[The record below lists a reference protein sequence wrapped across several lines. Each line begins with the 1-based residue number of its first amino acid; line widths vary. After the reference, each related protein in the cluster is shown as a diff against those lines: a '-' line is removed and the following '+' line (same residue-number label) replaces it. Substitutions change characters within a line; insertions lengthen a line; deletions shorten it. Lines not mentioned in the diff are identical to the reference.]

1 MSSNQAAELT
11 KLISSRK
18 WSAAET
24 FLEKNSSAAKAS
36 DASASKPTFGLYLLH
51 LALRSMAPLPIVAI
65 LLDTTRGG
73 HPLSVTTP
81 ESATGMFPL
90 HLACW
95 YGAPLS
101 VVDLILMHHP
111 SAIDVKDEFGK
122 TPMDYAKKQTGKSR
136 KEVIAVLN
144 RAEAYQTIA
153 TMIHRQAG
161 AEMQELLESK
171 NSKEQLRQELYATQK
186 WAVVMELEA
195 LAAKNTASNL
205 ERRLAHAK
213 DDLAALQNQ
222 SVFSSMFGS
231 KNSTE
236 ETSVQRIRELEELI
250 DAKDGDG
257 VRLARR
263 VAELEGMLQKANDAV
278 GNLEE
283 SRDNIEVAQTSE
295 KEEDDAEDD
304 DVEPLYA
311 SEDMQMFLKR
321 DMDGDEELVSKDLT
335 KAKDKLSTSDAASP
349 KAATSMPSL
358 FSVCL

>member
-24 FLEKNSSAAKAS
+24 FLEAS
-36 DASASKPTFGLYLLH
+36 DASASKPTFGLYLIH
-51 LALRSMAPLPIVAI
+51 LALRSMAPLSIVAT

-81 ESATGMFPL
+81 ESATGMLPL

-95 YGAPLS
+95 YGAPPS

-136 KEVIAVLN
+136 TDVIAVLN
-144 RAEAYQTIA
+144 RAERYETIA

-161 AEMQELLESK
+161 AEMQELLETK
-171 NSKEQLRQELYATQK
+171 HSKEQLRKELYATQK

-213 DDLAALQNQ
+213 EDLAALQNQ

-231 KNSTE
+231 TSSTE
-236 ETSVQRIRELEELI
+236 ETSARRIRELEELI

-263 VAELEGMLQKANDAV
+263 VAELEGMLQKANRCC
-278 GNLEE
+278 
-283 SRDNIEVAQTSE
+283 SRYGSVRSSLQKTDRERKIHCVAQHKLLPALLNHTLRY
-295 KEEDDAEDD
+295 
-304 DVEPLYA
+304 DVGFHVVGWQL
-311 SEDMQMFLKR
+311 DI
-321 DMDGDEELVSKDLT
+321 
-335 KAKDKLSTSDAASP
+335 
-349 KAATSMPSL
+349 SL
-358 FSVCL
+358 GFQHLLLRI

>member
-24 FLEKNSSAAKAS
+24 FLEAS
-36 DASASKPTFGLYLLH
+36 DASASKPTFGLYLIH

-81 ESATGMFPL
+81 ESATGMLPL

-95 YGAPLS
+95 YGAPPS

-136 KEVIAVLN
+136 AEVIAVLN
-144 RAEAYQTIA
+144 RAEKYETIA

-171 NSKEQLRQELYATQK
+171 HSTEQLRQELYATQK

-205 ERRLAHAK
+205 ARRLAHAK
-213 DDLAALQNQ
+213 EDLAALQNQ

-231 KNSTE
+231 TSSTE
-236 ETSVQRIRELEELI
+236 ETSARRIRELEELI

-263 VAELEGMLQKANDAV
+263 VAELEGMLQKANDA
-278 GNLEE
+278 NE
-283 SRDNIEVAQTSE
+283 SRDAIEVVQTNE

-321 DMDGDEELVSKDLT
+321 DMDGGEELVSKDLT